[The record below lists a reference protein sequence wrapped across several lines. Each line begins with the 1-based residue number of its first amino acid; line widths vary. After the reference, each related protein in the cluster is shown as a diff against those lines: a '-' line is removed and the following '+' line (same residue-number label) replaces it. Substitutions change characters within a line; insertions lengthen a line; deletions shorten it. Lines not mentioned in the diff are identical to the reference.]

1 MKVDFKNIPIKNLE
15 GEVNTTDISKELAQ
29 VIYSDAKEIKDLD
42 LALDIYK
49 NGELELTE
57 DQLNTVKKYLANYF
71 KAFVQKGFEDYIN
84 SLELY
89 NLN

>member
-1 MKVDFKNIPIKNLE
+1 MKINFKNIPIQNLE
-15 GEVNTTDISKELAQ
+15 GEVTNTDISKELAQ

-57 DQLNTVKKYLANYF
+57 EQLNTVKNYLTKYF

-84 SLELY
+84 LLE
-89 NLN
+89 

>member
-1 MKVDFKNIPIKNLE
+1 MKVNFKNIPIQNLE
-15 GEVNTTDISKELAQ
+15 GEVTNTDISKELAQ
-29 VIYSDAKEIKDLD
+29 IIYSDAKEIKDLD

-84 SLELY
+84 TLK
-89 NLN
+89 